1 VSRPRTTDGLARR
14 CATVD
19 ECTLPAGNGEYM
31 LASDLST
38 AVKLILFG
46 AATPVGRLVL
56 EESLDREHE
65 ITCFVES
72 SVDLPVASNVTIVG
86 GEVDP
91 ASVREAVPGHDAVVS
106 ALGPTT
112 GRPDDGVFT
121 ETLSVI
127 ADEMEA
133 NGVRR
138 LVVLGTEGILDH
150 PDGGL
155 RMNDGDDTLYPVAVD
170 DAYRQV
176 YDRLD
181 GSDLA
186 WTVVCPPQIGDG
198 EPTGNYRIST
208 GSLPRD
214 GEYIV
219 DRDLARFVVE
229 QVETDAY
236 VRQRVG
242 IAY

>member
-1 VSRPRTTDGLARR
+1 MIGVLARR
-14 CATVD
+14 CATGD
-19 ECTLPAGNGEYM
+19 ECALAAGNGEYM
-31 LASDLST
+31 RDSDLT
-38 AVKLILFG
+38 TTVKLILFG
-46 AATPVGRLVL
+46 ATTPVGRLVL
-56 EESLDREHE
+56 EESLDRGHE
-65 ITCFVES
+65 VTCFVES
-72 SVDLPVASNVTIVG
+72 SVELSVASGVTIVSG
-86 GEVDP
+86 DVDP

-106 ALGPTT
+106 ALEPTT
-112 GRPDDGVFT
+112 GRPDDGAYT
-121 ETLSVI
+121 GTLSVI

-155 RMNDGDDTLYPVAVD
+155 RMNDGDDTLFPVAVD
-170 DAYRQV
+170 AAYRQV

-186 WTVVCPPQIGDG
+186 WTFVCPPQVGDG
-198 EPTGNYRIST
+198 EPTGNYRVST
-208 GSLPRD
+208 DSLPRD

-219 DRDLARFVVE
+219 DRDLARFGVE
-229 QVETDAY
+229 QVETDAH